1 MAATYA
7 TGDTLP
13 SEESDE
19 NSDDEIQSQ
28 EIQSQEHDVQC
39 SPTDP
44 IVMSTAV
51 YDTWQQA
58 RASYNRYAKKMGF
71 SIKIGSSKKKDKE
84 QEEPYKVVYVCNKNG
99 SNTEQKADQ
108 PLVKQRKRDKTVR
121 TACPARFIV
130 NRRNDKWHVTT
141 FVEEHNHPLC
151 EKFDLK
157 KFLRSHRGIPDEKK
171 RFVELLHGTN
181 ISAAG

>member
-44 IVMSTAV
+44 IVRSTAV

-71 SIKIGSSKKKDKE
+71 SIKIGSSKKKD
-84 QEEPYKVVYVCNKNG
+84 
-99 SNTEQKADQ
+99 
-108 PLVKQRKRDKTVR
+108 
-121 TACPARFIV
+121 
-130 NRRNDKWHVTT
+130 
-141 FVEEHNHPLC
+141 
-151 EKFDLK
+151 
-157 KFLRSHRGIPDEKK
+157 
-171 RFVELLHGTN
+171 
-181 ISAAG
+181 